1 MGYRSEVAF
10 AIAPPLVDKFLA
22 VMAASEKVRDLIKF
36 DEKYKEGIE
45 FDKYEKGDIFVYLGS
60 IKWYEGYEEI
70 DKIKEFFD
78 ELIHN
83 PTKILGYIAST
94 TVISSALGIIL
105 TGLVLALEGF
115 SGSSIAYD
123 INGWFKN

>member
-45 FDKYEKGDIFVYLGS
+45 FDKYEKGDVFVYLGS

-78 ELIHN
+78 EHEEDDDNIRFVRIGEDLDDKEVMGYYQEDTIYIPSPGIH
-83 PTKILGYIAST
+83 
-94 TVISSALGIIL
+94 
-105 TGLVLALEGF
+105 F
-115 SGSSIAYD
+115 
-123 INGWFKN
+123 

>member
-22 VMAASEKVRDLIKF
+22 VMAASEKVRDLVKYN
-36 DEKYKEGIE
+36 ERYKEGIQ
-45 FDKYEKGDIFVYLGS
+45 FDKYEKGDIFVHLGS

-78 ELIHN
+78 EHEEDDDNIRFVRIGEELDD
-83 PTKILGYIAST
+83 TETMGYYQDDTIYIPSP
-94 TVISSALGIIL
+94 GIQ
-105 TGLVLALEGF
+105 F
-115 SGSSIAYD
+115 
-123 INGWFKN
+123 

>member
-70 DKIKEFFD
+70 DKIKEFFAEHEED
-78 ELIHN
+78 HDQYDNIRFVRIGEDLDDKEVMGYYQEDTIYIPSPGIH
-83 PTKILGYIAST
+83 
-94 TVISSALGIIL
+94 
-105 TGLVLALEGF
+105 F
-115 SGSSIAYD
+115 
-123 INGWFKN
+123 